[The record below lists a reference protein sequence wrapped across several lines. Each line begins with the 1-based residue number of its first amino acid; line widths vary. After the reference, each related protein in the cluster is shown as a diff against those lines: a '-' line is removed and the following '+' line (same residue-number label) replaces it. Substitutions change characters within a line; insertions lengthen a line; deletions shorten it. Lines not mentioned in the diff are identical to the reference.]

1 MVASLII
8 RSLAEKQIKKLVEQ
22 AKESVYV
29 GYVEGPKHQDSHLTN
44 AEIAYLNTK
53 GVRPLQA
60 SRDIKE
66 IQELTD
72 STYSMALK
80 AYIRSKGDPR
90 WRIPPRPF
98 LEPGINKGKSQIV
111 KYLLQYVDKFLEGNE
126 SQAELT
132 KEKVGQVAVNSI
144 RKFIRDYPA
153 NGLAPNA
160 PSTIAEKGEDHPL
173 IGKTGELIRSLTYVI
188 R

>member
-1 MVASLII
+1 MVVKLIV
-8 RSLAEKQIKKLVEQ
+8 RSLAEKQIRKLVNE

-44 AEIAYLNTK
+44 AEIAYLNTM
-53 GVRPLQA
+53 GVRPLKA

-66 IQELTD
+66 IQENLGN
-72 STYSMALK
+72 YSMALK
-80 AYIRSKGDPR
+80 AYIRDKGDPM

-98 LEPGINKGKSQIV
+98 LEPGVNYGRRQIV
-111 KYLLQYVDKFLEGNE
+111 KYLLEYVDKFLDGNE
-126 SQAELT
+126 VESVNS
-132 KEKVGQVAVNSI
+132 KERVGQVAINSI

-160 PSTIAEKGEDHPL
+160 PSTIKEKGEDHPL
-173 IGKTGELIRSLTYVI
+173 VGKTGELMRSLTYVI